1 MHRRRL
7 LRALPLLAMPAAPA
21 LLAQPAGV
29 PAMKPPLAG
38 TPNAAAAGPART
50 ITWEDLV
57 PRDWD
62 PFKDFKDL
70 NFQLLDDGDPRAMA
84 LLERMRKVWDEAPVN
99 ESLAGQVVRLP
110 GFIVPLED
118 SREGLKEFLLVPYF
132 GACIHSPP
140 PPANQIIHVVPAKPA
155 RGFRSMDAVWVS
167 GALALDRVDSHMGM
181 AGYRIVATEVAP
193 YREKGRR

>member
-1 MHRRRL
+1 MQRRHL
-7 LRALPLLAMPAAPA
+7 LRALPALALPAAAP
-21 LLAQPAGV
+21 LRAQPAGV
-29 PAMKPPLAG
+29 PTMQPPLAG
-38 TPNAAAAGPART
+38 APNAAAGPART

-62 PFKDFKDL
+62 PFKEFKDL
-70 NFQLLDDGDPRAMA
+70 NFQMLDDGDPRAME
-84 LLERMRKVWDEAPVN
+84 LLKRMRKVWDEAPVN
-99 ESLAGQVVRLP
+99 ASLAGQVVRLP

-140 PPANQIIHVVPAKPA
+140 PPANQIIHVTPVKPA

-167 GALALDRVDSHMGM
+167 GPLALDRVDSHMGM
-181 AGYRIVATEVAP
+181 AGYRIAATAVARYQEP
-193 YREKGRR
+193 GRR

>member
-50 ITWEDLV
+50 ITWEELV

-62 PFKDFKDL
+62 PLKDFRHL
-70 NFQLLDDGDPRAMA
+70 NFQLLDDGDPRAVA
-84 LLERMRKVWDEAPVN
+84 LLKRMRKVWDEAPVN

-155 RGFRSMDAVWVS
+155 RGLRSMDAVWVS

>member
-7 LRALPLLAMPAAPA
+7 LHALPLLALPAAPLA
-21 LLAQPAGV
+21 RAQPAGV
-29 PAMKPPLAG
+29 PTMQPPLAG
-38 TPNAAAAGPART
+38 APAAGPART

-62 PFKDFKDL
+62 PFKEFKDL
-70 NFQLLDDGDPRAMA
+70 NFQMLDDGDPRAME
-84 LLERMRKVWDEAPVN
+84 LLKRMRKVWDEAPVN
-99 ESLAGQVVRLP
+99 EALAGQVVRLP

-140 PPANQIIHVVPAKPA
+140 PPANQIIHVVPVKPA
-155 RGFRSMDAVWVS
+155 RGFRSMDAVWIS
-167 GALALDRVDSHMGM
+167 GPLALDRVDSHMGM
-181 AGYRIVATEVAP
+181 AGYRIAATEVAA

>member
-7 LRALPLLAMPAAPA
+7 LRALPLLALPLAGA
-21 LLAQPAGV
+21 LRAQPAGV
-29 PAMKPPLAG
+29 PAMRPPLAG
-38 TPNAAAAGPART
+38 TPNVAAAGPART
-50 ITWEDLV
+50 ITWEELV
-57 PRDWD
+57 PKDWD

-70 NFQLLDDGDPRAMA
+70 NFQMLDDGDPRAIK

-99 ESLAGQVVRLP
+99 EALAGQVVRLP

-118 SREGLKEFLLVPYF
+118 SREGLEEFLLVPYF

-181 AGYRIVATEVAP
+181 AGYRIAASEVAP

>member
-7 LRALPLLAMPAAPA
+7 LHALPLLALPAAPA
-21 LLAQPAGV
+21 LRAQPAGV
-29 PAMKPPLAG
+29 PTMKPPLAG
-38 TPNAAAAGPART
+38 TPNAPATGAART

-70 NFQLLDDGDPRAMA
+70 NFQMLDDGDPRAME
-84 LLERMRKVWDEAPVN
+84 LLKRMRKVWDEAPVN
-99 ESLAGQVVRLP
+99 EALAGQVVRLP

-167 GALALDRVDSHMGM
+167 GPLALDRVDSHMGM
-181 AGYRIVATEVAP
+181 AGYRIAATAVAP
-193 YREKGRR
+193 YKEPGRR